1 MGDLVEDNLGE
12 IGQIARR
19 WRAQEDVAL
28 GVGDQP
34 DVLHCANVELGAV
47 DVVELLERVLATE
60 EVTEVGE
67 RLARHLLEEVVR
79 EVLL

>member
-1 MGDLVEDNLGE
+1 MGDLVEDDLCE

-19 WRAQEDVAL
+19 WRTQEDVAL

-34 DVLHCANVELGAV
+34 DVLHCPNVELRTV
-47 DVVELLERVLATE
+47 DVVELLERIFASE
-60 EVTEVGE
+60 EFAKVGE
-67 RLARHLLEEVVR
+67 CLARHFLEEVVR